1 MAVFVPNLTSR
12 LIVDAVCSV
21 APEETWIWAEL
32 GCGDGWISSTLVDV
46 TSLTVENLTLSDLSV
61 EAISAAEAR
70 FGSRIAKNQLTVG
83 PGGEHLGQGDNDLII
98 CDIAAISD
106 LFCTL
111 YDWYD
116 GVPADCGLDG
126 LSNLR
131 SSLPCIAKALKP
143 GGIAVFP
150 VISLSDTDALLRLLD
165 EHFDKVVVS
174 NRTTWPLP
182 TKPEVPEWLEAE
194 LKEAG
199 MQPPHIKYGRRLAWT
214 STAICTV

>member
-12 LIVDAVCSV
+12 LIVDAVSSL
-21 APEETWIWAEL
+21 APKDTWIWAEL
-32 GCGDGWISSTLVDV
+32 GCGDGWISSTLVDA
-46 TSLTVENLTLSDLSV
+46 TSLAAENLTLSDISV
-61 EAISAAEAR
+61 EAVRAAEIR
-70 FGSRIAKNQLTVG
+70 FGSRLTRKQLTVG
-83 PGGEHLGQGDNDLII
+83 PGGEHLDQDGSDLII

-131 SSLPCIAKALKP
+131 NSLPAISKALKP

-150 VISLSDTDALLRLLD
+150 LISLSNTDALLGLLG
-165 EHFDKVVVS
+165 EHFDNIVVS
-174 NRTTWPLP
+174 DRTTWPLP
-182 TKPEVPEWLEAE
+182 TKPEIPEWLEVE
-194 LKEAG
+194 LKAAG
-199 MQPPHIKYGRRLAWT
+199 IQPPHNKYGRRLAWT
-214 STAICTV
+214 STAICTM